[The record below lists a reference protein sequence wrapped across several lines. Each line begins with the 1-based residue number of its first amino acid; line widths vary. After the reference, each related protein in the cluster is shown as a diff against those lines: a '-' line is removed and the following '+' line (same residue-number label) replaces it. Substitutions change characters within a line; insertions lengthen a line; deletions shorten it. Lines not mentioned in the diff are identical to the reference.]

1 MQMLEEQPVRLQ
13 IDVNDKDIGLYT
25 QVVKFDNLK
34 SLLNYLQVVL
44 NEKKK

>member
-1 MQMLEEQPVRLQ
+1 MPEEQPVRLQ
-13 IDVNDKDIGLYT
+13 IDVNDKEIGLYT

>member
-1 MQMLEEQPVRLQ
+1 MPEEQPVRLQ